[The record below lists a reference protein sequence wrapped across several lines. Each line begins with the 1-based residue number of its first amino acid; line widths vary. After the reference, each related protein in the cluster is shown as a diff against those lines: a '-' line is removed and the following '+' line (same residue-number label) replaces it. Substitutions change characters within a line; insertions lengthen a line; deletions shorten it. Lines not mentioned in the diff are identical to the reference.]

1 MRECTRLATRA
12 GRGAIEVGKFHPKKA
27 RGAWKMPHRLGEA
40 ALEAL
45 TNAKLYYGTKSDV
58 HPPAALPLDVP
69 PTPQKTDGL
78 YLSVWAPFANRGQP
92 VQGRHFT
99 DALQLIATC
108 HRRHGR
114 LDFAETAFLRVLE
127 VKQKICAER
136 PDPPSHCE
144 LADTLNDLGLV
155 HLKQGKARLQD
166 AEAAFKQALAIRT
179 DPRLTAF
186 QRQYN
191 GPHPLPPDPDVAIAY
206 NNLALCHLKQRRL
219 FEAEAGFRAA
229 LELQRSQGEP
239 YLADPL
245 ELGHLTHN
253 LATVHQLQGQLQLAR
268 DGFQLSALCLDAHR
282 ARVAQEGVKS
292 GTEAED
298 ARMARSDAG
307 DLEPLRFFG

>member
-1 MRECTRLATRA
+1 MQSAHGLHE
-12 GRGAIEVGKFHPKKA
+12 GRGHATNHYNDALGKPQ
-27 RGAWKMPHRLGEA
+27 RLGQA

-45 TNAKLYYGTKSDV
+45 TNAKLHGTNGAQL
-58 HPPAALPLDVP
+58 PAALPLLGRAWDAP
-69 PTPQKTDGL
+69 PTPQKTDAL
-78 YLSVWAPFANRGQP
+78 YLSVWAPFANGGQP
-92 VQGRHFT
+92 VDGRHFM
-99 DALQLIATC
+99 DALQLVATC

-114 LDFAETAFLRVLE
+114 LDFAEAGFLRVLE
-127 VKQKICAER
+127 KKQQICAER
-136 PDPPSHCE
+136 PEPPSHCE

-166 AEAAFKQALAIRT
+166 AEAAFRHALAIRT
-179 DPRLTAF
+179 DPRMTAF
-186 QRQYN
+186 QRQYH

-229 LELQRSQGEP
+229 LELQRSQGELN
-239 YLADPL
+239 LAEPL

-282 ARVAQEGVKS
+282 ARVAQEGAES
-292 GTEAED
+292 LGTKAED
-298 ARMARSDAG
+298 ARIVRSDAG
-307 DLEPLRFFG
+307 DLEALD

>member
-1 MRECTRLATRA
+1 
-12 GRGAIEVGKFHPKKA
+12 
-27 RGAWKMPHRLGEA
+27 MPHRLGEA

-45 TNAKLYYGTKSDV
+45 TNAKLYYGSKSDV
-58 HPPAALPLDVP
+58 QPPAALPLDVP
-69 PTPQKTDGL
+69 PTPQKTDAL
-78 YLSVWAPFANRGQP
+78 YLSVWAPFANGGQP

-99 DALQLIATC
+99 DALQLVATC

>member
-1 MRECTRLATRA
+1 MRQ
-12 GRGAIEVGKFHPKKA
+12 
-27 RGAWKMPHRLGEA
+27 RLGEA

-58 HPPAALPLDVP
+58 QPAAALPLDVP
-69 PTPQKTDGL
+69 PTPQKTDAL
-78 YLSVWAPFANRGQP
+78 YLSVWAPFANGGQP

-239 YLADPL
+239 SLADPL

>member
-1 MRECTRLATRA
+1 MRQ
-12 GRGAIEVGKFHPKKA
+12 
-27 RGAWKMPHRLGEA
+27 RLGEA

-58 HPPAALPLDVP
+58 QPAAALPLDVP
-69 PTPQKTDGL
+69 PTPQKTDAL
-78 YLSVWAPFANRGQP
+78 YLSVWAPFANGGQP

-99 DALQLIATC
+99 DALQLVATC

-239 YLADPL
+239 SLADPL

>member
-1 MRECTRLATRA
+1 MT
-12 GRGAIEVGKFHPKKA
+12 PKKGA
-27 RGAWKMPHRLGEA
+27 RLWKIMPRRHGVA

-45 TNAKLYYGTKSDV
+45 TNAKLYYGTKSV
-58 HPPAALPLDVP
+58 QPPAPLPLDVP
-69 PTPQKTDGL
+69 PTPQKTDAL
-78 YLSVWAPFANRGQP
+78 YLSVWAPFANGGQP
-92 VQGRHFT
+92 VEGRHFT
-99 DALQLIATC
+99 DALQLVATC

-114 LDFAETAFLRVLE
+114 LDFAEAGFLRILE
-127 VKQKICAER
+127 MKQKICAER
-136 PDPPSHCE
+136 PEPPNHCE

-229 LELQRSQGEP
+229 LELQRSQGELN
-239 YLADPL
+239 LAEPL

-282 ARVAQEGVKS
+282 ARVAQEGAESV
-292 GTEAED
+292 GTKAED
-298 ARMARSDAG
+298 ARIARSNAG
-307 DLEPLRFFG
+307 DLAALD

>member
-1 MRECTRLATRA
+1 MC
-12 GRGAIEVGKFHPKKA
+12 
-27 RGAWKMPHRLGEA
+27 
-40 ALEAL
+40 
-45 TNAKLYYGTKSDV
+45 
-58 HPPAALPLDVP
+58 
-69 PTPQKTDGL
+69 
-78 YLSVWAPFANRGQP
+78 
-92 VQGRHFT
+92 
-99 DALQLIATC
+99 
-108 HRRHGR
+108 
-114 LDFAETAFLRVLE
+114 
-127 VKQKICAER
+127 
-136 PDPPSHCE
+136 
-144 LADTLNDLGLV
+144 
-155 HLKQGKARLQD
+155 
-166 AEAAFKQALAIRT
+166 IR
-179 DPRLTAF
+179 DS
-186 QRQYN
+186 N

-239 YLADPL
+239 SLADPL

-307 DLEPLRFFG
+307 DLEPLRFFR

>member
-1 MRECTRLATRA
+1 M
-12 GRGAIEVGKFHPKKA
+12 
-27 RGAWKMPHRLGEA
+27 
-40 ALEAL
+40 
-45 TNAKLYYGTKSDV
+45 
-58 HPPAALPLDVP
+58 
-69 PTPQKTDGL
+69 
-78 YLSVWAPFANRGQP
+78 
-92 VQGRHFT
+92 
-99 DALQLIATC
+99 
-108 HRRHGR
+108 
-114 LDFAETAFLRVLE
+114 
-127 VKQKICAER
+127 KQKICAER

-239 YLADPL
+239 SLADPL

-268 DGFQLSALCLDAHR
+268 TAFSSLRCASTPTGHASP
-282 ARVAQEGVKS
+282 EGVKS

-298 ARMARSDAG
+298 ARMARATRATWSRFVSLGISSARG
-307 DLEPLRFFG
+307 DLAKTLIKELFFARTKLGKVCVDTRPK

>member
-1 MRECTRLATRA
+1 MRQ
-12 GRGAIEVGKFHPKKA
+12 
-27 RGAWKMPHRLGEA
+27 RLGEA

-58 HPPAALPLDVP
+58 QPAAALPLDVP
-69 PTPQKTDGL
+69 PTPQKTDAL
-78 YLSVWAPFANRGQP
+78 YLSVWAPFANGGQP

-99 DALQLIATC
+99 DALQLVATC

-229 LELQRSQGEP
+229 LELQRSKGEP
-239 YLADPL
+239 SLADPL

>member
-1 MRECTRLATRA
+1 
-12 GRGAIEVGKFHPKKA
+12 
-27 RGAWKMPHRLGEA
+27 MPHRLGEA

-45 TNAKLYYGTKSDV
+45 TNAKLYYGRKSDV
-58 HPPAALPLDVP
+58 QPPAALPLDVP
-69 PTPQKTDGL
+69 PTPQKTDAL
-78 YLSVWAPFANRGQP
+78 YLSVWAPFANGGEP

-99 DALQLIATC
+99 DALQLVATC